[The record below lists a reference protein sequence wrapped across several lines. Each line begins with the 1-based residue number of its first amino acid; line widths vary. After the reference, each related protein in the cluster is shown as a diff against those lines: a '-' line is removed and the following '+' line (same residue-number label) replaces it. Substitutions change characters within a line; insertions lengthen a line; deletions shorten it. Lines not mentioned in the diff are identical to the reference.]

1 VYVLARV
8 VFSNLGGAHPVG
20 QRQLPFDRIGLS
32 GARIFFDLRGLAG
45 DKSIFFSGFFHSLA
59 WRSYVEFHPFFY
71 PLVNIHHRQIDGLA
85 IRNVRHGVDCS
96 VGCSCPSIYFG
107 EYIMATTAT
116 VATSAVAVET
126 IKGFDSIDSARET
139 LFQLGTE
146 TFQAERLMAKGKEAL
161 DVLDANLFGIIKD
174 LSYVEFM
181 KVREFHI
188 AGAVDLLDSVDAA
201 QKRWERQVNRISSGF
216 TVKNE
221 KGESVPFTRP
231 KSESK
236 DAVRKAEAKAK
247 EIAKLAEF
255 GTAELEEKR
264 KALRA
269 QDTDASN
276 READKLR
283 KEIKR
288 READSID
295 AEKALVKATA
305 DKIIA
310 RVKELAKAGTDDS
323 MDLLAQVAL
332 LLG

>member
-1 VYVLARV
+1 MFDTMSIV
-8 VFSNLGGAHPVG
+8 PVAIM
-20 QRQLPFDRIGLS
+20 PS
-32 GARIFFDLRGLAG
+32 
-45 DKSIFFSGFFHSLA
+45 
-59 WRSYVEFHPFFY
+59 FY
-71 PLVNIHHRQIDGLA
+71 
-85 IRNVRHGVDCS
+85 
-96 VGCSCPSIYFG
+96 YG
-107 EYIMATTAT
+107 EYIMANTAT

-126 IKGFDSIDSARET
+126 ITGFASIDSARET

-269 QDTDASN
+269 EDSDASN
-276 READKLR
+276 READKIR

-295 AEKALVKATA
+295 AEKAQVTA
-305 DKIIA
+305 LRDKIVA
-310 RVKELAKAGTDDS
+310 RVKDLAKSGTSDATA
-323 MDLLAQVAL
+323 LLEQVAL

>member
-1 VYVLARV
+1 
-8 VFSNLGGAHPVG
+8 
-20 QRQLPFDRIGLS
+20 
-32 GARIFFDLRGLAG
+32 
-45 DKSIFFSGFFHSLA
+45 
-59 WRSYVEFHPFFY
+59 
-71 PLVNIHHRQIDGLA
+71 
-85 IRNVRHGVDCS
+85 
-96 VGCSCPSIYFG
+96 
-107 EYIMATTAT
+107 MATTAT

-139 LFQLGTE
+139 LLQLGTE

-161 DVLDANLFGIIKD
+161 DVLDANLFEIVKD

-236 DAVRKAEAKAK
+236 DAKRKAEAK
-247 EIAKLAEF
+247 EKLIQKMADF
-255 GTAELEEKR
+255 STAELEEKR
-264 KALRA
+264 QALRSL
-269 QDTDASN
+269 DTDASN
-276 READKLR
+276 READSIKR
-283 KEIKR
+283 EIKR
-288 READSID
+288 RTADAID
-295 AEKALVKATA
+295 AEKAQVTA
-305 DKIIA
+305 LRDKIVA
-310 RVKELAKAGTDDS
+310 RVKDLAKSGTPDATA
-323 MDLLAQVAL
+323 LLEQVAL

>member
-1 VYVLARV
+1 
-8 VFSNLGGAHPVG
+8 
-20 QRQLPFDRIGLS
+20 
-32 GARIFFDLRGLAG
+32 
-45 DKSIFFSGFFHSLA
+45 
-59 WRSYVEFHPFFY
+59 
-71 PLVNIHHRQIDGLA
+71 
-85 IRNVRHGVDCS
+85 
-96 VGCSCPSIYFG
+96 
-107 EYIMATTAT
+107 MANTAT

-126 IKGFDSIDSARET
+126 ITGFDSIDSARET

-146 TFQAERLMAKGKEAL
+146 TLQAERLMARGKEAL
-161 DVLDANLFGIIKD
+161 DVLDANLFEIVKD

-247 EIAKLAEF
+247 EIAKLADIS
-255 GTAELEEKR
+255 TAELEEKR
-264 KALRA
+264 QSLRS

>member
-1 VYVLARV
+1 
-8 VFSNLGGAHPVG
+8 
-20 QRQLPFDRIGLS
+20 
-32 GARIFFDLRGLAG
+32 
-45 DKSIFFSGFFHSLA
+45 
-59 WRSYVEFHPFFY
+59 
-71 PLVNIHHRQIDGLA
+71 
-85 IRNVRHGVDCS
+85 
-96 VGCSCPSIYFG
+96 
-107 EYIMATTAT
+107 MATTAT

-236 DAVRKAEAKAK
+236 DAVRKAEAK
-247 EIAKLAEF
+247 EKLIQKMADF
-255 GTAELEEKR
+255 STAELEEKR
-264 KALRA
+264 QALRSL
-269 QDTDASN
+269 DTDASN
-276 READKLR
+276 READSIKR
-283 KEIKR
+283 EIKR
-288 READSID
+288 RTADAID
-295 AEKALVKATA
+295 AEKAQVTA
-305 DKIIA
+305 LRDKIVA
-310 RVKELAKAGTDDS
+310 RVKDLAKSGTPDATA
-323 MDLLAQVAL
+323 LLEQVAL

>member
-1 VYVLARV
+1 MP
-8 VFSNLGGAHPVG
+8 S
-20 QRQLPFDRIGLS
+20 
-32 GARIFFDLRGLAG
+32 
-45 DKSIFFSGFFHSLA
+45 
-59 WRSYVEFHPFFY
+59 FY
-71 PLVNIHHRQIDGLA
+71 
-85 IRNVRHGVDCS
+85 
-96 VGCSCPSIYFG
+96 YG
-107 EYIMATTAT
+107 EYIMANTAT

-126 IKGFDSIDSARET
+126 ITGFDSIDSARET

-146 TFQAERLMAKGKEAL
+146 TLQAERLMARGKEAL
-161 DVLDANLFGIIKD
+161 DVLDANLFEIVKD

-188 AGAVDLLDSVDAA
+188 AGAVDKLDSVDAA

-216 TVKNE
+216 TVKNDA
-221 KGESVPFTRP
+221 GVSVPFTRP

-236 DAVRKAEAKAK
+236 DAVRKAEAKEK

-255 GTAELEEKR
+255 STAELEEKR
-264 KALRA
+264 KSLRS

-288 READSID
+288 READAID
-295 AEKALVKATA
+295 AEKAVVIALR

-310 RVKELAKAGTDDS
+310 RAKELAKSGTPDATA
-323 MDLLAQVAL
+323 LLEQVAL